1 MDFRYSLVG
10 LLIGVL
16 VGLTG
21 MGGGSLL
28 APILILVFRVPPVW
42 AVGTDVAYSTVT
54 KAVGSLVHI
63 RQKHVNFKI
72 ALWLA
77 CGSVP
82 ATLLSVTLVQF
93 IRKHYGSVVNGV
105 ILHAIG
111 FTLILVAV
119 LLVVKPFLMR
129 RIDQKRLETQK
140 QAALAG
146 GSAEPSSTPTTN
158 RWEKRYRP
166 LVTALIG
173 AFVGFLVGL
182 TSVGSG
188 TLIIVSLAF
197 LFPRLTAKEL
207 VGTDIFQAFML
218 LAAGSIAY
226 FTAGTINW
234 RIAGLLL
241 IGSLPGVLIGSR
253 LSKYIP
259 EPYMRPV
266 LAVVLVI
273 SGWKL
278 I

>member
-1 MDFRYSLVG
+1 VDFRYSLVG

-28 APILILVFRVPPVW
+28 APILILIFGIPPVW

-54 KAVGSLVHI
+54 KALGSVVHI

-82 ATLLSVTLVQF
+82 ATLLSVTLVQY

-129 RIDQKRLETQK
+129 RVDKRRLEVQK
-140 QAALAG
+140 QTALTG
-146 GSAEPSSTPTTN
+146 ESGEPSSTPN

-166 LVTALIG
+166 LVTILIG

-218 LAAGSIAY
+218 LAAGAVAY
-226 FTAGTINW
+226 ITAGTINW
-234 RIAGLLL
+234 RIVGLLL
-241 IGSLPGVLIGSR
+241 IGSLPGVLVGSR
-253 LSKYIP
+253 LSKFIP